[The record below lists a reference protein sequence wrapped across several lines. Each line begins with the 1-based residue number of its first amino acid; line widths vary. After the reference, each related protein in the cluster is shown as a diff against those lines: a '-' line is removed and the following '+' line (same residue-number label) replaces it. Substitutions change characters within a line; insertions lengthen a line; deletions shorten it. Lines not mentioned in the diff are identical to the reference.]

1 MMLRSAA
8 RRAAAS
14 RAAAART
21 RGVAAASRATSSS
34 RGETPSAAP
43 PRGGTTPGAP
53 FCGGTTPGAS
63 SCGGT
68 TPGASSAAFWA
79 DAPSWRRA
87 ARNTTRCLV
96 GCSVGDL
103 SCLWLLAAAAPELG
117 AAPAMAASM
126 ACGVA
131 TSMALE
137 TWVLKVWEGFAS
149 WTTAFSTA
157 ANMSLISM
165 LSMEGA
171 ENAVSYYA
179 TGGDICSEHFF
190 AFLPASLAAGF
201 LAPLPYNYFMLRKH
215 GRACH

>member
-21 RGVAAASRATSSS
+21 RPVAAASRAASSS

-43 PRGGTTPGAP
+43 SRGGTPSAAP
-53 FCGGTTPGAS
+53 

-103 SCLWLLAAAAPELG
+103 SCLWLLASAAPELG
-117 AAPAMAASM
+117 AAKLG
-126 ACGVA
+126 GVP
-131 TSMALE
+131 SR
-137 TWVLKVWEGFAS
+137 
-149 WTTAFSTA
+149 
-157 ANMSLISM
+157 
-165 LSMEGA
+165 GA
-171 ENAVSYYA
+171 R
-179 TGGDICSEHFF
+179 GG
-190 AFLPASLAAGF
+190 
-201 LAPLPYNYFMLRKH
+201 
-215 GRACH
+215 

>member
-1 MMLRSAA
+1 MDNAYDGLDAP
-8 RRAAAS
+8 S
-14 RAAAART
+14 RAALAKLLSQMLTGFSALLVQDVPSGAEAARSQALQST
-21 RGVAAASRATSSS
+21 HRAEEVLPEVARVSWLGVDGVATAP
-34 RGETPSAAP
+34 TP
-43 PRGGTTPGAP
+43 
-53 FCGGTTPGAS
+53 
-63 SCGGT
+63 
-68 TPGASSAAFWA
+68 
-79 DAPSWRRA
+79 
-87 ARNTTRCLV
+87 
-96 GCSVGDL
+96 
-103 SCLWLLAAAAPELG
+103 PELG

-201 LAPLPYNYFMLRKH
+201 LTPLPYNYFMLRKH

>member
-1 MMLRSAA
+1 MCDFASAPLKAREVVLELGSLWSTSTARAAANARRTPAVRLRSA
-8 RRAAAS
+8 
-14 RAAAART
+14 
-21 RGVAAASRATSSS
+21 VL
-34 RGETPSAAP
+34 SAAWP
-43 PRGGTTPGAP
+43 TPWARSRP
-53 FCGGTTPGAS
+53 

-103 SCLWLLAAAAPELG
+103 SCLWLLASAAPELG

-201 LAPLPYNYFMLRKH
+201 LTPLPYNYFMLRKH

>member
-8 RRAAAS
+8 QRATAA

-21 RGVAAASRATSSS
+21 RGVAAASRAASSS
-34 RGETPSAAP
+34 RGGTPSAAP
-43 PRGGTTPGAP
+43 
-53 FCGGTTPGAS
+53 

-68 TPGASSAAFWA
+68 MPGASSAAFWA

-103 SCLWLLAAAAPELG
+103 SCLWLLASAAPEVG

-137 TWVLKVWEGFAS
+137 TYVLRVWEGFAT
-149 WTTAFSTA
+149 WTTAASTA

-201 LAPLPYNYFMLRKH
+201 LTPLPYNYFMLRKH

>member
-21 RGVAAASRATSSS
+21 RPVAAASRAASSS

-43 PRGGTTPGAP
+43 SRGETPSAAP
-53 FCGGTTPGAS
+53 

-103 SCLWLLAAAAPELG
+103 SCLWLLASAAPELG

-171 ENAVSYYA
+171 ENAVSWYA

-201 LAPLPYNYFMLRKH
+201 LTPLPYNYFMLRKH

>member
-8 RRAAAS
+8 RRAAAA

-21 RGVAAASRATSSS
+21 RPVAAASRAASSS
-34 RGETPSAAP
+34 RGGTPPAAPSRGGTPSAAP
-43 PRGGTTPGAP
+43 
-53 FCGGTTPGAS
+53 

-103 SCLWLLAAAAPELG
+103 SCLWLLASAAPELG

-149 WTTAFSTA
+149 WTTAASTA

>member
-21 RGVAAASRATSSS
+21 RGVAAVSRAASSS
-34 RGETPSAAP
+34 RG
-43 PRGGTTPGAP
+43 GTM
-53 FCGGTTPGAS
+53 PGAS

-103 SCLWLLAAAAPELG
+103 SCLWLLASAAPELG

-201 LAPLPYNYFMLRKH
+201 LTPLPYNYFMLRKH

>member
-8 RRAAAS
+8 RRGAPS

-21 RGVAAASRATSSS
+21 RGVAAASRAASSS

-43 PRGGTTPGAP
+43 SRGGTPSAAP
-53 FCGGTTPGAS
+53 

-103 SCLWLLAAAAPELG
+103 SCLWLLASAAPELG

-201 LAPLPYNYFMLRKH
+201 LTPLPYNYFMLRKH

>member
-21 RGVAAASRATSSS
+21 RPVAAASRAASSS
-34 RGETPSAAP
+34 RGGTTSAAPSRGGTPSAAP
-43 PRGGTTPGAP
+43 
-53 FCGGTTPGAS
+53 

-103 SCLWLLAAAAPELG
+103 SCLWLLASAAPELG

-149 WTTAFSTA
+149 WTTAASTA

-201 LAPLPYNYFMLRKH
+201 LTPLPYNYFMLRKH

>member
-1 MMLRSAA
+1 M
-8 RRAAAS
+8 
-14 RAAAART
+14 
-21 RGVAAASRATSSS
+21 
-34 RGETPSAAP
+34 
-43 PRGGTTPGAP
+43 
-53 FCGGTTPGAS
+53 
-63 SCGGT
+63 
-68 TPGASSAAFWA
+68 PGASSAAFWA

-103 SCLWLLAAAAPELG
+103 SCLWLLASAAPELG

-137 TWVLKVWEGFAS
+137 TWVLKVWEGFAT
-149 WTTAFSTA
+149 WTTAASTA

-201 LAPLPYNYFMLRKH
+201 LTPLPYNYFMLRKH

>member
-21 RGVAAASRATSSS
+21 RPVAAASRAASSS
-34 RGETPSAAP
+34 RGGTPSAAP
-43 PRGGTTPGAP
+43 SRGGTPSAAP
-53 FCGGTTPGAS
+53 

-68 TPGASSAAFWA
+68 PPGASSAAFWA

-103 SCLWLLAAAAPELG
+103 SCLWLLASAAPELG

-201 LAPLPYNYFMLRKH
+201 LTPLPYNYFMLRKH

>member
-21 RGVAAASRATSSS
+21 RGVAAASRAASSS

-43 PRGGTTPGAP
+43 SRGETPSAAP
-53 FCGGTTPGAS
+53 

-103 SCLWLLAAAAPELG
+103 SCLWLLASAAPELG

-171 ENAVSYYA
+171 ENAVSWYA

-201 LAPLPYNYFMLRKH
+201 LTPLPYNYFMLRKH

>member
-21 RGVAAASRATSSS
+21 RPVAAASRAASSS

-43 PRGGTTPGAP
+43 SRGETPSAAP
-53 FCGGTTPGAS
+53 

-103 SCLWLLAAAAPELG
+103 SCLWLLASAAPELG

-201 LAPLPYNYFMLRKH
+201 LTPLPYNYFMLRKH

>member
-21 RGVAAASRATSSS
+21 RPVAAASRAASSS
-34 RGETPSAAP
+34 RGETPSAASS
-43 PRGGTTPGAP
+43 RGGTTSAAP
-53 FCGGTTPGAS
+53 SRGGTPSAAP

-103 SCLWLLAAAAPELG
+103 SCLWLLASAAPELG

-137 TWVLKVWEGFAS
+137 TWVLKVWEGFAN
-149 WTTAFSTA
+149 WTTAASTA

-201 LAPLPYNYFMLRKH
+201 LTPLPYNYFMLRKH

>member
-21 RGVAAASRATSSS
+21 RPVAAASRAASSS

-43 PRGGTTPGAP
+43 SRGGTPSAAP
-53 FCGGTTPGAS
+53 

-103 SCLWLLAAAAPELG
+103 SCLWLLASAAPELG

-171 ENAVSYYA
+171 ENAVSWYA

-201 LAPLPYNYFMLRKH
+201 LTPLPYNYFMLRKH